1 MRTTNFSGPH
11 CCFKGENVNLNIAG
25 KNALVT
31 GGTRGIGLAVANAL
45 ADEGVNVALCSRNEE
60 EATNTANNIRTSKGV
75 KSLGIRADTGVSLDI
90 QSMVETTF
98 QNLGGIDILINNAA
112 RVGGTGGPDTLS
124 SLNEEMLQNDFD
136 VKILGYLRCAK
147 AVLPYMEN
155 SGWGRIINMDGM
167 AARNAAGISGGMR
180 NAAVMNFTKVMS
192 EEVGVMGITV
202 NAVHPAVSKTEALIK
217 RLEANAKR
225 DGVTIEEAEQKIA
238 KNNAIKRL
246 VTSEEIASIVTFLC
260 SQQAGCITGEAV
272 APAGGNSRSVFY

>member
-1 MRTTNFSGPH
+1 MDLGIR
-11 CCFKGENVNLNIAG
+11 G
-25 KNALVT
+25 KRALVT
-31 GGTRGIGLAVANAL
+31 GGTRGIGYAVVCELAR
-45 ADEGVNVALCSRNEE
+45 EGVEVALCARDEAAAKTTAAEIASVTGSRV
-60 EATNTANNIRTSKGV
+60 IG
-75 KSLGIRADTGVSLDI
+75 LRADTGVAEDI
-90 QSMVETTF
+90 EKLVIDATAA
-98 QNLGGIDILINNAA
+98 LGGIDILINNAA
-112 RVGGTGGPDTLS
+112 RVGGTGGSDTLS

-202 NAVHPAVSKTEALIK
+202 NAVHPAVSKTEALIQ